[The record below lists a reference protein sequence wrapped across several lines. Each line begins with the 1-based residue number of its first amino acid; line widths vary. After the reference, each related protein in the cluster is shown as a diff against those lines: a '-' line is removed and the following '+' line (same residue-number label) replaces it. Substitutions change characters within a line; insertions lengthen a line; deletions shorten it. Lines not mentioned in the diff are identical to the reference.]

1 MISTKSKKGIAII
14 GAGPSGLFLYKRLIE
29 AGHENFTV
37 DIFEAKMDT
46 GSGMP
51 YSHEGANCEHI
62 TNVSGNEI
70 PKIVTPVI
78 DWLATLPGD
87 ELKKYGIELDSFNS
101 YKVLPR
107 LLFGEYLN
115 AQFNLLLQ
123 KGEQAGIITRLHPA
137 CMVTDITDLPGKNKM
152 FVEVN
157 GKDAYEFDHVIIC
170 TGHKWPLTYE
180 GKIDGFFD
188 SPYPPAKLA
197 VRFNHPIALKGS
209 SLTAIDAIRTLA
221 RQHGSFIEETP
232 HKLIFVPDK
241 KARKFKIVMYSLDG
255 LLPGIRFH
263 LDDPRLSNESVL
275 SKEDISKHM
284 AENGGFL
291 SLDFIFEKDFK
302 NLLQEKD
309 PALYKRIKNMSME
322 EFVGEMMSMRERI
335 DPFVLFKREYAEA
348 EKSITRKESVH
359 WKELLAVLS
368 FAMNY
373 PAKHMSAE
381 DMLRLKKVLM
391 PLISIVIAFV
401 PQSSCEELI
410 ALHEANKLELISV
423 GEDSHI
429 EVSAGGNKIY
439 HHTDEAGEHYQ
450 THYETYIDCTG
461 QQHLSLED
469 FPFKSLLKN
478 DVLTPARLK
487 FRSAESAEAMLRQ
500 GNKDI
505 EPGNN
510 NDFYLKVPGIA
521 ITDSFSA
528 VGNSGAANPRIYIMA
543 VPYIGGYNP
552 DYSGLDFCEEA
563 SGLIVSDIFQQNAG

>member
-1 MISTKSKKGIAII
+1 M
-14 GAGPSGLFLYKRLIE
+14 R
-29 AGHENFTV
+29 
-37 DIFEAKMDT
+37 T
-46 GSGMP
+46 GCGMP

-70 PKIVTPVI
+70 PKIVTPVV
-78 DWLATLPGD
+78 DWLASLPGD
-87 ELKKYGIELDSFNS
+87 ELKKYGIQPGSFNG
-101 YKVLPR
+101 YQVLPR
-107 LLFGEYLN
+107 LLFGEYLH
-115 AQFNLLLQ
+115 AQFNLLLE
-123 KGEQAGIITRLHPA
+123 KSEQAGIITRLHLA
-137 CMVTDITDLPGKNKM
+137 CRVTDITELPGKNKM
-152 FVEVN
+152 LVEVD
-157 GKDAYEFDHVIIC
+157 GKYASAFDQVVIC
-170 TGHKWPLTYE
+170 TGHTWPLTLE
-180 GKIDGFFD
+180 GKIPGFFD

-197 VRFNHPIALKGS
+197 VSFNHPIALKGS

-221 RQHGSFIEETP
+221 RQHGSFTEETP
-232 HKLIFVPDK
+232 HKLIFVPHKEAD
-241 KARKFKIVMYSLDG
+241 KFKIVMYSLNG
-255 LLPGIRFH
+255 LLPAIRFH
-263 LDDPRLSNESVL
+263 LDDPHLSNESAL
-275 SKEDISKHM
+275 SKDDITKHM

-302 NLLQEKD
+302 DPLQEKD
-309 PALYKRIKNMSME
+309 PALYGRIKDMSME
-322 EFVGEMMSMRERI
+322 EFVGGIMSTRERI

-348 EKSITRKESVH
+348 KKSITRKESIH

-429 EVSAGGNKIY
+429 EVGPGGDKIY
-439 HHTDEAGEHYQ
+439 HHTDEAGKQHE
-450 THYETYIDCTG
+450 THYKTYIDCTG
-461 QQHLSLED
+461 QRQLSLED
-469 FPFKSLLKN
+469 FPFKGLLKN
-478 DVLTPARLK
+478 DTLTPARLK
-487 FRSAESAEAMLRQ
+487 FRSAAAAEEMRRQ

-521 ITDSFSA
+521 INDSFRA
-528 VGNSGAANPRIYIMA
+528 VGKNGAANPGVYIMA